1 MQFLK
6 EILIIKCSLQAEAEM
21 DDLTLWQQQQQD
33 LERQK
38 LVSVMA
44 AGIHVM

>member
-1 MQFLK
+1 
-6 EILIIKCSLQAEAEM
+6 M
-21 DDLTLWQQQQQD
+21 DDRALWNQQQQD

-44 AGIHVM
+44 AGIHSLIGSCLYPVCGLYVKSA